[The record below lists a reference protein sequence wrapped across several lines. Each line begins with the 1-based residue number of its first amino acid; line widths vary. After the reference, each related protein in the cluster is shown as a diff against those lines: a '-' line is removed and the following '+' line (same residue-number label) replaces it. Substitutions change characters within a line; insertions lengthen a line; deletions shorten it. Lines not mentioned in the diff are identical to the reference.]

1 MSLPTVRA
9 ASMRAAAAA
18 DRVELRQSERRL
30 DPTLTLRGG
39 KEDDD
44 TLIGVMN
51 GKGRLVFDNG
61 EHYWFGLERDVAL

>member
-1 MSLPTVRA
+1 MVYDGMPI
-9 ASMRAAAAA
+9 
-18 DRVELRQSERRL
+18 L
-30 DPTLTLRGG
+30 DHF
-39 KEDDD
+39 KKVDDD